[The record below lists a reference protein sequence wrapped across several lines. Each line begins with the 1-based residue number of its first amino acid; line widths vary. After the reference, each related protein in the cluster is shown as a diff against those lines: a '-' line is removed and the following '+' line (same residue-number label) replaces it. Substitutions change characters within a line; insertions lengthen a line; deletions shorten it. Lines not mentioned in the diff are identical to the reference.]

1 MAPGFAQKH
10 MEQLPLGNLTTEQ
23 FLSIAIETSNQLGW
37 VFGYINKTGFVA
49 YTNNGLFSWNA
60 EVKLKIK
67 DGSADLQ
74 SRSRGDDIIDVKE
87 NKKNLQSFVS
97 TFKGLKKVL
106 TPEELEIKCA
116 RLKANG
122 NLA

>member
-1 MAPGFAQKH
+1 MTIGFAQKQ
-10 MEQLPLGNLTTEQ
+10 MEHLPLGNLTKEQ

-37 VFGYINKTGFVA
+37 VFGYINKTGFLA

-97 TFKGLKKVL
+97 TFKSLKKIL
-106 TPEELEIKCA
+106 TPEELAIKYA
-116 RLKANG
+116 LLKANG
-122 NLA
+122 FA

>member
-1 MAPGFAQKH
+1 
-10 MEQLPLGNLTTEQ
+10 MEHLPLGNLTKEQ

-37 VFGYINKTGFVA
+37 VFGYINKTGFLA

-97 TFKGLKKVL
+97 TFKSVKKIL
-106 TPEELEIKCA
+106 TPEELAIKYA

-122 NLA
+122 FA

>member
-1 MAPGFAQKH
+1 MHKNKWNT
-10 MEQLPLGNLTTEQ
+10 LPLDNLTKEQ
-23 FLSIAIETSNQLGW
+23 FLSIAIETSSQLGW
-37 VFGYINKTGFVA
+37 VFGYINKTGFLA

-74 SRSRGDDIIDVKE
+74 SRSRGDDIIDIKE

-97 TFKGLKKVL
+97 TFKSLKKIL
-106 TPEELEIKCA
+106 TPEELATKYA
-116 RLKANG
+116 HLKANG
-122 NLA
+122 FA

>member
-1 MAPGFAQKH
+1 MTIGFAQKH
-10 MEQLPLGNLTTEQ
+10 MEHLPLGNLTKEQ
-23 FLSIAIETSNQLGW
+23 FLSLAIETSNQLGW
-37 VFGYINKTGFVA
+37 AFGYINKTGFLA

-97 TFKGLKKVL
+97 TFKSLKKIL
-106 TPEELEIKCA
+106 TPEELAIKYA
-116 RLKANG
+116 SLKANG
-122 NLA
+122 SA